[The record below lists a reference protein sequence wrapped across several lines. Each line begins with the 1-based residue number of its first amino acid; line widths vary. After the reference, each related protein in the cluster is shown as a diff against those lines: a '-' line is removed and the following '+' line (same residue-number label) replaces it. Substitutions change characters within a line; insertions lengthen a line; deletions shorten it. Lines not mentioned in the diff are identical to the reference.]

1 MKPSPPAPDSR
12 TRERLLDAA
21 ERLFASRGFP
31 GAFVREITEAAGANL
46 GAVNYHFRSK
56 AGLYAEVFARRAALL
71 RAPVLAAARDAAA
84 HARRDPDRAFR
95 ALGRAFLA
103 PHADR
108 RASVRVFELLAR
120 EVVDRCLPRRHFAER
135 FVVPALDAIASVV
148 REVRPDLP
156 DHVGQACA
164 HAFFVQLMAVV
175 KAAATSGK
183 SIDERLDEAVRFTVA
198 AVLHIDAGLPTRPRS
213 AAARDRS

>member
-31 GAFVREITEAAGANL
+31 GASVREITEAAGANL

-84 HARRDPDRAFR
+84 HARRDPARAFR
-95 ALGRAFLA
+95 ALGLAFLA

-108 RASVRVFELLAR
+108 RASVRVLELLAR

-175 KAAATSGK
+175 KAAVTSGK
-183 SIDERLDEAVRFTVA
+183 AIDERLDEAVRFTVA